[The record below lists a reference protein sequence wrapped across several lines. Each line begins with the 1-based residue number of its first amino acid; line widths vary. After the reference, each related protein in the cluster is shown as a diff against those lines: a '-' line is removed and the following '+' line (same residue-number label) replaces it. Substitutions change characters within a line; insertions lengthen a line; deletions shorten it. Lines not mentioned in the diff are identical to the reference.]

1 MKTFQ
6 KIALVSAIAAAPFA
20 AQADLTP
27 MDDSL
32 MGNTTGQAGVTIE
45 INIQETGI
53 SVGEIEYTD
62 VGSVLVKGVS
72 VSGWDSSL
80 NGGLGGASDVT
91 ITQTIDVEENG
102 SLKMVNSTAVGQQLR
117 LQVAGVE
124 LQSNAAG
131 STNLN
136 SELVN
141 SVDMKVELGATST
154 TTIHNVDI
162 QTQNLGSFGVTG
174 QYATTTSGLVIE
186 ADAAIAIRDLDVGL
200 FGYTANQAAVI
211 NGGAQLAAGYVA
223 GTSADDTVSVVA
235 GSDFAVFENQA
246 GDADGFMDAAELSA
260 YEAYVSGKAAIVA
273 KDITFDDGAGG
284 TVAIEQTIWADGG
297 GVYIQLG
304 AIQGDLTVGSLEIG
318 GASIGSI
325 AVRDI
330 NLAGL
335 TQKIYGH
342 N

>member
-6 KIALVSAIAAAPFA
+6 KIILASAISAAPFA
-20 AQADLTP
+20 SQAMEAL
-27 MDDSL
+27 DDSVL
-32 MGNTTGQAGVTIE
+32 GNTTGQAGVTIE
-45 INIQETGI
+45 INIQDTGVSI
-53 SVGEIEYTD
+53 GEIEYTD
-62 VGSVLVKGVS
+62 EGSVLVKGVTI
-72 VSGWDSSL
+72 SGWDAAA
-80 NGGLGGASDVT
+80 NGGLGEASDVT
-91 ITQTIDVEENG
+91 ITQTIDVQENG
-102 SLKMVNSTAVGQQLR
+102 SVTMVNSTAAGQQLR
-117 LQVAGVE
+117 VQVAGVE

-131 STNLN
+131 NANLN

-141 SVDMKVELGATST
+141 SLDMKVELGGTST

-162 QTQNLGSFGVTG
+162 QTQNLGTFGVSG
-174 QYATTTSGLVIE
+174 KYAANTSGLVIE

-200 FGYTANQAAVI
+200 FGYTAQQAQVI
-211 NGGAQLAAGYVA
+211 AGGAALAAGYTA
-223 GTSADDTVSVVA
+223 GTSTDDSVAVVA
-235 GSDFAVFENQA
+235 GSDFAVFEGSA
-246 GDADGFMDAAELSA
+246 GDADGFVDAAELAA
-260 YEAYVSGKAAIVA
+260 YETYVSGKAAIVA

-304 AIQGDLTVGSLEIG
+304 AIKGDLTVGAVEIG

>member
-6 KIALVSAIAAAPFA
+6 KITLAAAISAAPFA
-20 AQADLTP
+20 SQAMEAL
-27 MDDSL
+27 DDSVL
-32 MGNTTGQAGVTIE
+32 AATTGQAGVTIE
-45 INIQETGI
+45 INIQDTGVSI
-53 SVGEIEYTD
+53 GEIEYKD
-62 VGSVLVKGVS
+62 EGSVLVKGVTI
-72 VSGWDSSL
+72 SGWDQSL
-80 NGGLGGASDVT
+80 NAGAGGSSEVN
-91 ITQTIDVEENG
+91 ITQKIDVLENG
-102 SLKMVNSTAVGQQLR
+102 SVTMVNSTAAGQQLR
-117 LQVAGVE
+117 VQVAGIE

-141 SVDMKVELGATST
+141 SIDMKVELGATST

-162 QTQNLGSFGVTG
+162 QSQNLATFGVSG
-174 QYATTTSGLVIE
+174 SYATKTAGLVIE

-200 FGYTANQAAVI
+200 FGYTAQQAAVI
-211 NGGAQLAAGYVA
+211 SGGAQQAAGYT
-223 GTSADDTVSVVA
+223 GGADDTTAVVA
-235 GSDFAVFENQA
+235 DSDFAAFESQA
-246 GDADGFMDAAELSA
+246 GDNDGFMDAAEVAA
-260 YEAYVSGKAAIVA
+260 YEVYVAGKAAIVA

-284 TVAIEQTIWADGG
+284 TVAVEQTIWADGG

-304 AIQGDLTVGSLEIG
+304 AIQGDLNVGAVEIG

>member
-6 KIALVSAIAAAPFA
+6 KITLAAAISAAPFA
-20 AQADLTP
+20 SQALEAL
-27 MDDSL
+27 DDSVL
-32 MGNTTGQAGVTIE
+32 AATTGQAGVTIE
-45 INIQETGI
+45 INIQDTGVSI
-53 SVGEIEYTD
+53 GEIEYKD
-62 VGSVLVKGVS
+62 EGSVLVKGVTLT
-72 VSGWDSSL
+72 GWDATA
-80 NGGLGGASDVT
+80 NGGAGAADDVT
-91 ITQTIDVEENG
+91 ITQKIDVLEDG
-102 SLKMVNSTAVGQQLR
+102 SVAMVNSTAAGQQLR
-117 LQVAGVE
+117 VQVAGIE
-124 LQSNAAG
+124 LKDNSAG

-141 SVDMKVELGATST
+141 SVDLKVELGSTST

-162 QTQNLGSFGVTG
+162 QTENLGTFGVTG
-174 QYATTTSGLVIE
+174 SYAANTAGLVIE
-186 ADAAIAIRDLDVGL
+186 ADAAIAIKDLDVGL
-200 FGYTANQAAVI
+200 FGYTAQQAQVI
-211 NGGAQLAAGYVA
+211 AGGAAQAAGYVS
-223 GTSADDTVSVVA
+223 GTSADDTVAVVV
-235 GSDFAVFENQA
+235 GSDFAVFEADA
-246 GDADGFMDAAELSA
+246 GDDDGFVDAAELAA
-260 YEAYVSGKAAIVA
+260 YETYVSGKAAIVA

-304 AIQGDLTVGSLEIG
+304 AIAGDLNVGAVEIG